1 MWHPCRCVTLTVL
14 DMGWQN
20 GMLNMLLIQ
29 YLLCTCTHGLQ
40 KTYSAF
46 NTYGS
51 KDLLK
56 ASTNY
61 RVSCRDTSENVYSSL
76 IRILPSL
83 SVFLPRV
90 RTRVHASFFVS
101 ICSPLSSRTW
111 RTDKDARSCE
121 SAPEVASRH
130 ACPWLNSSS
139 EYRWQL
145 VRRLPDGSMVCTVCV
160 CVCVCVCAV

>member
-1 MWHPCRCVTLTVL
+1 MACSICFSSNISSARALTVFKKHTL
-14 DMGWQN
+14 PS
-20 GMLNMLLIQ
+20 
-29 YLLCTCTHGLQ
+29 THVHQ
-40 KTYSAF
+40 RTYS
-46 NTYGS
+46 
-51 KDLLK
+51 KPPQII
-56 ASTNY
+56 
-61 RVSCRDTSENVYSSL
+61 VSCRDTSENVYSSL

-83 SVFLPRV
+83 SVFLPRM

-160 CVCVCVCAV
+160 CVCVCVV